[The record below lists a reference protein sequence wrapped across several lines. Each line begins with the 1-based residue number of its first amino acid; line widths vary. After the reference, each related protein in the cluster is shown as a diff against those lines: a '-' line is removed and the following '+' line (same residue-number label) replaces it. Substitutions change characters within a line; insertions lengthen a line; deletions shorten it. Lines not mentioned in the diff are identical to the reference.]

1 MASPPNHHHSHPQR
15 RRGRSCG
22 RQCRTDGAA
31 AHQPPTANHAALLLF
46 RSLDGWS
53 DRHRLRWPRAHRSGR
68 LRHDAPGRRL
78 GWEEGEAGADEL
90 DRRVSDACRECGR
103 LVERDDLRP
112 QKALLGRRK
121 REVSCCRLREVSR
134 EGLTVHKAPRCEEM
148 SARLKMSVLRWVQYP
163 LRDDGVVLRRATV
176 RDGAIEI
183 RVWRSPALISD
194 FEGEIEPLPALNFFD
209 FSAKSRQFFARLR
222 RARPDF

>member
-1 MASPPNHHHSHPQR
+1 
-15 RRGRSCG
+15 
-22 RQCRTDGAA
+22 
-31 AHQPPTANHAALLLF
+31 
-46 RSLDGWS
+46 
-53 DRHRLRWPRAHRSGR
+53 
-68 LRHDAPGRRL
+68 
-78 GWEEGEAGADEL
+78 
-90 DRRVSDACRECGR
+90 
-103 LVERDDLRP
+103 
-112 QKALLGRRK
+112 
-121 REVSCCRLREVSR
+121 
-134 EGLTVHKAPRCEEM
+134 M

-194 FEGEIEPLPALNFFD
+194 FEDEIEPLPALNFFD